1 MMTKAHTAVTCAAL
15 LCGLIVAAPAH
26 ADSGEDM
33 YIATLDGM
41 GVPYRN
47 RAAAIQ
53 FGRVICRALRG
64 GTSVGTL
71 VDMTTSD
78 GVYSRNQ
85 ANIIIG
91 AADGA
96 LCPDVNLPS
105 S

>member
-1 MMTKAHTAVTCAAL
+1 MTKARILVICAVL
-15 LCGLIVAAPAH
+15 LSGLIVAAPAH

-41 GVPYRN
+41 GVPYSN

-53 FGRVICRALRG
+53 FGQVICRALRG

-85 ANIIIG
+85 ANVIIG

-96 LCPDVNLPS
+96 LCPDVNLPPN
-105 S
+105 

>member
-1 MMTKAHTAVTCAAL
+1 MMTKTHIAVICAAL
-15 LCGLIVAAPAH
+15 LGGLMVAAPAH

-96 LCPDVNLPS
+96 LCPDVNVPPD
-105 S
+105 

>member
-1 MMTKAHTAVTCAAL
+1 MKNLIAVAMAAAAL
-15 LCGLIVAAPAH
+15 TPVLVPVPAH
-26 ADSGEDM
+26 ADAAEDT
-33 YIATLDGM
+33 YIATLDGL
-41 GVPYRN
+41 GVPYSN

-53 FGRVICRALRG
+53 FGQVICKALRG

-85 ANIIIG
+85 ANVIIG

-96 LCPDVNLPS
+96 LCPDVNLK
-105 S
+105 